1 MAAMIDAPTLKRMLW
16 EESEIALIDVRETGQ
31 FGEGHLFFAVPLA
44 YSRFE
49 LGLRALVPNAGVR
62 LVLCDAGDG
71 VAQRAARRAETLGY
85 GNVRI
90 LAGGVDAWQAA
101 GYTLYADVNVPSKT
115 FGELVELQR
124 HTPRLSASEL
134 AALREA
140 NANFVIVDGRPFGEY
155 RKMNIPGGICCPNGE
170 LALHIHEIAPDPA
183 TTIIVNSAGR
193 TRSII
198 GAQLLID
205 FGVRNPVY
213 ALENGTQGWFLAG
226 FQLERGADRRHR
238 SQPPTNLAGLAERAR
253 AHAEQRG
260 VEFVSEST
268 ARRWLSEG
276 ERTTYLLD
284 VRSPEEVATDGVAG
298 FANAPGGQ
306 LLQATDQWVGVKGA
320 RLLLLDREGVRAP
333 VVAGWLRQ
341 MGHVASVIEGG
352 TSAARAHDW
361 RRQEASAPPGAELGS
376 ISAREAAAALA
387 RGGLQIIDLRP
398 SLSYREAH
406 VAGAVWSIRPRV
418 GAVCP
423 PPGKSVLLV
432 AEEPA
437 LARLAAIDL
446 MQAGA
451 KDVFLLSD
459 GPEAWSAAGLPS
471 VATPGEPPDQARI
484 DFLFFTAKRHEGS
497 AQAAAAARQYLA
509 WEIGLIDQLDAQERG
524 VFAITDGDRSGLSAP

>member
-1 MAAMIDAPTLKRMLW
+1 MAAMVDAPTLKGMLSDGR
-16 EESEIALIDVRETGQ
+16 EMALIDVREAGQ

-49 LGLRALVPNAGVR
+49 LGLSALIPNPAVR
-62 LVLCDAGDG
+62 LVLCDNGDG
-71 VAQRAARRAETLGY
+71 VAQRAAQRAEAQGY
-85 GNVRI
+85 RNVSV
-90 LAGGVDAWQAA
+90 LAGGVAAWRDQ
-101 GYTLYADVNVPSKT
+101 GYTLYAGINVPSKT
-115 FGELVELQR
+115 FGELVEAER
-124 HTPRLSASEL
+124 HTPRLSAEEV
-134 AALREA
+134 AALRTAKA
-140 NANFVIVDGRPFGEY
+140 NCVIVDGRPFSEY
-155 RKMNIPGGICCPNGE
+155 KKMNIPGGICCPNGE
-170 LALHIHEIAPDPA
+170 LALHIHAIAPDPT
-183 TTIIVNSAGR
+183 TTIIVNCAGR

-205 FGVRNPVY
+205 FGVPNPVY

-238 SQPPTNLAGLAERAR
+238 SQPPANLSGLAERAR

-306 LLQATDQWVGVKGA
+306 LIQATDQWVGVKGA
-320 RLLLLDREGVRAP
+320 RLLLLDREGLRAP

-341 MGHVASVIEGG
+341 MGHAASVIEGG

-361 RRQEASAPPGAELGS
+361 RRQEASAPPGADLGS

-387 RGGLQIIDLRP
+387 RGGLQIIVLRP
-398 SLSYREAH
+398 SLSYRQAH

-423 PPGKSVLLV
+423 PQGKSLLLV

-459 GPEAWSAAGLPS
+459 GPEAWSAAGLPI
-471 VATPGEPPDQARI
+471 VATPGEPPDQVRI
-484 DFLFFTAKRHEGS
+484 DVLFFTAKRHEGS
-497 AQAAAAARQYLA
+497 AEAAAAARQYLA

-524 VFAITDGDRSGLSAP
+524 VFAVADGNRSGLSAP